1 MLLESFEMRN
11 WNLCWGEEK
20 MDNGVRRSGPRFKA
34 MENWYYFWTFN
45 FIVAG
50 STFSVIAI
58 IVCIRGI
65 KDLRKMFSDLRQH
78 APEES
83 APSR

>member
-1 MLLESFEMRN
+1 
-11 WNLCWGEEK
+11 
-20 MDNGVRRSGPRFKA
+20 

-50 STFSVIAI
+50 SAFCVIAI

-65 KDLRKMFSDLRQH
+65 KDLRKMLSNLRQH

-83 APSR
+83 APNQ

>member
-1 MLLESFEMRN
+1 MA
-11 WNLCWGEEK
+11 
-20 MDNGVRRSGPRFKA
+20 GVGSRLRCRPRFKE
-34 MENWYYFWTFN
+34 MEYWYYFWTFN

-50 STFSVIAI
+50 SAFCVVAI

-65 KDLRKMFSDLRQH
+65 KDLRKMLSNLRQH

-83 APSR
+83 APNQ